1 MKKLVIFICVMI
13 FCSSCRL
20 FNEWR
25 DGKLSVDWRVMNVTE
40 QTLIFKYPYSSSIL
54 TDDFEFME
62 FEIEPMS
69 EVVVCRGE
77 NLQRGSVYFD
87 SYFIRSAEMLGEDV
101 SWQISSEDGVVLKTW
116 RYLDKDLPDQRLFKE
131 REWEAVSHSLYH
143 SFWVFRIRPEDIETT
158 K

>member
-62 FEIEPMS
+62 FIEKTLS
-69 EVVVCRGE
+69 AVLREKAQAHCKGGACILTRT
-77 NLQRGSVYFD
+77 
-87 SYFIRSAEMLGEDV
+87 SY
-101 SWQISSEDGVVLKTW
+101 
-116 RYLDKDLPDQRLFKE
+116 
-131 REWEAVSHSLYH
+131 EA
-143 SFWVFRIRPEDIETT
+143 P
-158 K
+158 KC